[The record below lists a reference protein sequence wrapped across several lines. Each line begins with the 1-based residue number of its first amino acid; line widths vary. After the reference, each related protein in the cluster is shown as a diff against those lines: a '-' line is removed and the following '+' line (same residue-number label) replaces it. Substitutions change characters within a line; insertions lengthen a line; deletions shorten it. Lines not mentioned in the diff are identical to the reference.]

1 MDDGDHAA
9 DGLDGS
15 PDAARGPARRS
26 RWRIPFLLL
35 AIAVVAW
42 VAVLRP
48 PGWWSAAGDTSPE
61 AEARGVGLEN
71 AMVREVTLVREAA
84 DPWGFVVADEDLNA
98 WLANRLEP
106 WLRSRGAD
114 EAIAAAGDPR
124 VRIVPGGIEIGVA
137 APFAGVVVGRFEVS
151 IDGEALLV
159 VPSGG
164 GLGVVPIGAGPLS
177 AGLEILAGAV
187 DGIDH
192 DPASGGL
199 RLRRE
204 IPLADGR
211 TVRLDD
217 LELVT
222 GELAVRFRTLGP

>member
-1 MDDGDHAA
+1 MRPGCNVASVPNCSAITSGEWFGSITPPAPRRMVSVCAA
-9 DGLDGS
+9 
-15 PDAARGPARRS
+15 
-26 RWRIPFLLL
+26 
-35 AIAVVAW
+35 
-42 VAVLRP
+42 
-48 PGWWSAAGDTSPE
+48 TC
-61 AEARGVGLEN
+61 
-71 AMVREVTLVREAA
+71 AMSTLV
-84 DPWGFVVADEDLNA
+84 
-98 WLANRLEP
+98 
-106 WLRSRGAD
+106 AD

-151 IDGEALLV
+151 IDGEELLV